1 MRKVLSVLVVAVFF
15 VMCAGVAV
23 YGAPLDDAKAMVDK
37 AEAYMK
43 ANGKDKAIA
52 EFNNPKGQFV
62 KGDLYIIV
70 QDYDGVM
77 LANGGNPKLVGQNHF
92 GLKDSNGKAFVKDM
106 IEVSKTKGSG
116 TVEYNWT
123 NPVTKKI
130 QPKVTYIKKSEF
142 GNFYLGCGFFK

>member
-1 MRKVLSVLVVAVFF
+1 MRKVFAGLVMAVFF
-15 VMCAGVAV
+15 VMCATFMAQ
-23 YGAPLDDAKAMVDK
+23 ASTLDDAKAMVDK

-77 LANGGNPKLVGQNHF
+77 LANGGNPKLVGQNHL
-92 GLKDSNGKAFVKDM
+92 GLKDSSGKAFVKEM

-130 QPKVTYIKKSEF
+130 QPKITYLKKMEA
-142 GNFYLGCGFFK
+142 GNFYVGCGFFK

>member
-1 MRKVLSVLVVAVFF
+1 
-15 VMCAGVAV
+15 MCACFVVHAST
-23 YGAPLDDAKAMVDK
+23 LEEAKAMVDK
-37 AEAYMK
+37 ADAYMK

-62 KGDLYIIV
+62 KGDLYIIA
-70 QDYDGVM
+70 QDYDGIM

-92 GLKDSNGKAFVKDM
+92 GLKDSSGKSFVKEM

-123 NPVTKKI
+123 NPVSKKI
-130 QPKVTYIKKSEF
+130 QPKVTYLKKADA
-142 GNFYLGCGFFK
+142 GNFYIGCGFFK